1 VKRARAAGF
10 TLVEILVALL
20 VLAIALAA
28 TARSLGA
35 AIDTTA
41 ALRDRTLARWVAEDR
56 LAELELSGEWP
67 ALDVK
72 EGKSSIAGREF
83 VWRRE
88 TSATPYARMRRVEL
102 SVLLAGAD
110 ASIARLTAF
119 VEQTTPPPGTQSG
132 AQPAPAPGGSTE
144 EVK

>member
-1 VKRARAAGF
+1 VRGARASGF

-35 AIDTTA
+35 AIDTTG
-41 ALRDRTLARWVAEDR
+41 ALRDRALARWVAEDR
-56 LAELELSGEWP
+56 LTELELSGEWP
-67 ALDVK
+67 ALEVK
-72 EGKSSIAGREF
+72 EGKATMAEREF

-110 ASIARLTAF
+110 APIARLTGF
-119 VEQTTPPPGTQSG
+119 VEQTAPQAGTQGG
-132 AQPAPAPGGSTE
+132 AQAPAPATGQTGAG
-144 EVK
+144 K